1 MYLKGLGYF
10 ANVIVVSS
18 FQDEYV
24 PYESA
29 RIQKCKE
36 SLNTENK
43 MKGKKYQEMAENILL
58 NLKSGKIHRID
69 VNFNINEKLIF
80 YF

>member
-1 MYLKGLGYF
+1 M
-10 ANVIVVSS
+10 VSS

-36 SLNTENK
+36 SVSSENK
-43 MKGKKYQEMAENILL
+43 GKGKKYQEMAENILH

-69 VNFNINEKLIF
+69 VNFNINEK
-80 YF
+80 

>member
-1 MYLKGLGYF
+1 MNWF
-10 ANVIVVSS
+10 ENVAVFSS

-36 SLNTENK
+36 SLNNENTL
-43 MKGKKYQEMAENILL
+43 KGKKYQEMAENILQH
-58 NLKSGKIHRID
+58 LKYGKIHRVD
-69 VNFNINEKLIF
+69 VNFNINEK
-80 YF
+80 

>member
-1 MYLKGLGYF
+1 MVNFFKGLNWF
-10 ANVIVVSS
+10 SNVAVVSS
-18 FQDEYV
+18 YQDEYV

-36 SLNTENK
+36 SINTDNK
-43 MKGKKYQEMAENILL
+43 IKGKKYQEMAENILQ

-69 VNFNINEKLIF
+69 VNFNINEK
-80 YF
+80 

>member
-1 MYLKGLGYF
+1 MNYF
-10 ANVIVVSS
+10 ENVAVVSS

-36 SLNTENK
+36 SLSLSSENK
-43 MKGKKYQEMAENILL
+43 LKGKKYQEMAENILL
-58 NLKSGKIHRID
+58 NLKLGKIHRID
-69 VNFNINEKLIF
+69 VNFNINEK
-80 YF
+80 